1 MWPGWLSG
9 GTVPPVVSVHTDRP
23 ILPTAYRVDGYD
35 DLRDD
40 GRVDFGLVRHHYI
53 PCLREYVKK
62 FTPYLVGLLAVLLIG
77 WWGQRQAGY
86 RAIAER
92 NAEIA
97 DSVADDAAR
106 TAAEA
111 VEEATRLRQ
120 AIHAATEA
128 RKAAQRAERVTQRAL
143 HTLLDSAETAAADS
157 SVQRDSLA
165 RIVVALAVRIR
176 SDSVARA
183 AADSAA
189 DAERLRMGLAFT
201 AQVAATEK
209 WRGAYEAEARA
220 HAATKAIPKKGLIA
234 RLTPYVAVA
243 GVAYLAGS
251 LDVP

>member
-1 MWPGWLSG
+1 MK
-9 GTVPPVVSVHTDRP
+9 
-23 ILPTAYRVDGYD
+23 RV
-35 DLRDD
+35 
-40 GRVDFGLVRHHYI
+40 
-53 PCLREYVKK
+53 
-62 FTPYLVGLLAVLLIG
+62 TPWLVGLLAVLLIG

-106 TAAEA
+106 TAAQA

-220 HAATKAIPKKGLIA
+220 HAATKAITRRGFFANLA
-234 RLTPYVAVA
+234 SLACAVAVTGASAEVGSKVYPEGGAAIGGA
-243 GVAYLAGS
+243 GGYLAS
-251 LDVP
+251 RVVCQ